1 MRPLVYALAKF
12 YGEKAVSNADDVH
25 ILDAILYADRRLM
38 RFLRSFFLITLLLM
52 GLLGLRFAFLSLAP
66 PGVYMKDFIQ
76 EYLLGRA
83 AREGVNPY
91 SPLPVLADQF
101 IGSLDNLI
109 FPHPT
114 PHPPPVIL
122 LSLPFAFFSYQTAAL
137 LWLIF
142 EILCLGLSRY
152 IIAATLGKRVPLWLI
167 IFILILIVGWRPVVD
182 GLVVGQLMSL
192 LLLLLCA
199 TWALL
204 RVGYWKTAAACLGA
218 AAALKLVVWPVALLL
233 LFYRRWQAL
242 IVLAFVF
249 VAANLLA
256 GLIID
261 LEVLI
266 FYYTSVGAGVEAMY
280 RSHED
285 NFSIWSIGWR
295 LFDGVGSTA
304 VHANNTIIGGI
315 QAPPLIYWPEIAP
328 YVSLALLILFL
339 LLIAAI
345 VWRAKTLDAAFAVL
359 VGAAVIANPIAW
371 SHYLIL
377 LIIPI
382 TVAGRCLLRLG
393 LPRQETNWGILLSL
407 LLFLP
412 RFELNR
418 LTRLF
423 VTDGSAAS
431 VSPTTPFAAGLLGLI
446 PLLAVLGLL
455 FFIWRLDQNRV
466 SGSST

>member
-1 MRPLVYALAKF
+1 MNHR
-12 YGEKAVSNADDVH
+12 DVH
-25 ILDAILYADRRLM
+25 FFKLILYADTPVYRVVRYFCLAV
-38 RFLRSFFLITLLLM
+38 LL
-52 GLLGLRFAFLSLAP
+52 LLGLSGVRFAFLSLAP
-66 PGVYMKDFIQ
+66 LYVYSKDFIQ
-76 EYLLGRA
+76 EYLLARA
-83 AREGVNPY
+83 VFSGVNPY
-91 SPLPVLADQF
+91 LPLPELAAQF
-101 IGSLDNLI
+101 LAPLDNPI

-122 LSLPFAFFSYQTAAL
+122 LSLPLAFFSYETAAL
-137 LWLIF
+137 FWLLF
-142 EILCLGLSRY
+142 EIFCLGLSIY
-152 IIAATLGKRVPLWLI
+152 IIATTLGKRMPLWLMG
-167 IFILILIVGWRPVVD
+167 LIVVFIMGWGPVID
-182 GLVVGQLMSL
+182 GLVVGQLMSVL
-192 LLLLLCA
+192 LLLLSA
-199 TWALL
+199 TWALF
-204 RVGYWKTAAACLGA
+204 RSGHWKIGAIFLGA

-233 LFYRRWQAL
+233 LIHRRWQAL
-242 IVLAFVF
+242 IILPLVF
-249 VAANLLA
+249 IVANLLA
-256 GLIID
+256 GLIIGF
-261 LEVLI
+261 EVLI
-266 FYYTSVGAGVEAMY
+266 FYYTSVGAGVETMY

-304 VHANNTIIGGI
+304 VYANNTIIGGI
-315 QAPPLIYWPEIAP
+315 QAPPLIYWPEIAL
-328 YVSLALLILFL
+328 YVSLSLLVLFVLLIV
-339 LLIAAI
+339 AI

-359 VGAAVIANPIAW
+359 VAAAVIANPIAW

-382 TVAGRCLLRLG
+382 TVAGRYLLQLG
-393 LPRQETNWGILLSL
+393 LPRQETNWGILLGL

-455 FFIWRLDQNRV
+455 ILIWRLDQNRV
-466 SGSST
+466 SGTST